1 MGSRTSSL
9 LQQEEIEEIQQE
21 TGFSPKQ
28 IVRLYSRFTNLDK
41 SDRGMLR
48 VEDLYRIPEL
58 VINPL
63 GERIIQTFF
72 LECESDQINF
82 RQFMTTLG
90 LFRPYHKKHDG
101 LEAINTR
108 EKKLKFAFQMYDV
121 DNDGSIARDELL
133 VLLHMMVGSNI
144 TEEQLGAIADRTLT
158 EADLDQDGQISFDE
172 FLKALE
178 KSDIEQMMSIRFLN

>member
-72 LECESDQINF
+72 LESDQINF
-82 RQFMTTLG
+82 RQFMKTLG
-90 LFRPYHKKHDG
+90 LFRPYKKHYG
-101 LEAINTR
+101 PEAINTR

-144 TEEQLGAIADRTLT
+144 TEEQLGAIADRTLL
-158 EADLDQDGQISFDE
+158 EADLDEDGQISFEE
-172 FLKALE
+172 FIKALE
-178 KSDIEQMMSIRFLN
+178 KSDCEQMMSIRFLN

>member
-9 LQQEEIEEIQQE
+9 LQQEEIDQIQQE

-41 SDRGMLR
+41 SDSGFLR

-72 LECESDQINF
+72 AGSESDQINF
-82 RQFMTTLG
+82 RQFMRTLA
-90 LFRPYHKKHDG
+90 LFRPYKKKRDG
-101 LEAINTR
+101 EEALNTR
-108 EKKLKFAFQMYDV
+108 HNKLNFAFKMYDV
-121 DNDGSIARDELL
+121 DSDGKIARDELL

-144 TEEQLGAIADRTLT
+144 TEEQLSAIADRTIT
-158 EADLDQDGQISFDE
+158 EADLDNDGQISFEE
-172 FLKALE
+172 FESALE
-178 KSDIEQMMSIRFLN
+178 KSEVEHMMSIRFLN